1 MIKYSK
7 INTAKI
13 IVTDITK
20 LFKKNNLIPSLFS
33 KVNAQKIL
41 KITKIADS
49 IFSVIDESFNWSI

>member
-49 IFSVIDESFNWSI
+49 IFSVID